1 MGALHYTSKKMNED
15 IPCIFQAWKE
25 IAFEQRAKKI
35 RHLLSESKNGN
46 QYNNN
51 FDNEQMQS
59 PYDMNNL
66 GSQGMTL
73 HYDNISNQEDDY
85 DDIEQNEEEEFMRVK
100 NSN

>member
-1 MGALHYTSKKMNED
+1 M
-15 IPCIFQAWKE
+15 
-25 IAFEQRAKKI
+25 
-35 RHLLSESKNGN
+35 LSESKNGN